1 MRDGVSV
8 EENTNAFA
16 TFANGGKFIQT
27 YMIERIEDM
36 AGNVVY
42 EHEIEP
48 VDVFSPETAY
58 IITDMLRDVLKP
70 GGTGQQVPRYMD
82 FNTDLAVKTGTT
94 NRYADSWLV
103 GYNPNVS
110 LGLWFGYYD
119 QTRSLYSR
127 GSGQMHPTTRSSM
140 LFGRLMN
147 AANKVRPDI
156 VGAGSTFT
164 QPEGVVSK
172 PFCGISGLAP
182 SADCTT
188 AGLVRSDLFNSKVML
203 PTEPDDSI
211 INASY
216 VSVKG
221 SRYMAHPSTPA
232 EFIVS
237 GGTGVSEEFIDR
249 MLGPWGGDASKLFP
263 SMSAFLS
270 VVSGAAFPADED
282 APEGVSASLDGST
295 LMWTES
301 PSMTSSAITY
311 IVTMNG
317 LPQSLTG
324 LITRLLSVLASI
336 TLELLILPD
345 YYLVARMSS

>member
-1 MRDGVSV
+1 
-8 EENTNAFA
+8 
-16 TFANGGKFIQT
+16 
-27 YMIERIEDM
+27 
-36 AGNVVY
+36 
-42 EHEIEP
+42 
-48 VDVFSPETAY
+48 
-58 IITDMLRDVLKP
+58 
-70 GGTGQQVPRYMD
+70 
-82 FNTDLAVKTGTT
+82 
-94 NRYADSWLV
+94 
-103 GYNPNVS
+103 
-110 LGLWFGYYD
+110 
-119 QTRSLYSR
+119 
-127 GSGQMHPTTRSSM
+127 MHPTTRSSM

-221 SRYMAHPSTPA
+221 SRYMALPSTPA

-237 GGTGVSEEFIDR
+237 GGTGVSQAFIDR

-263 SMSAFLS
+263 SMSAFSSS
-270 VVSGAAFPADED
+270 VVSGAAFPADEA
-282 APEGVSASLDGST
+282 APEGSAH
-295 LMWTES
+295 
-301 PSMTSSAITY
+301 P
-311 IVTMNG
+311 
-317 LPQSLTG
+317 
-324 LITRLLSVLASI
+324 
-336 TLELLILPD
+336 
-345 YYLVARMSS
+345 